1 MEKKKGFF
9 QEFREFISQGN
20 VMNLAV
26 AVIIGAAFQAIINSL
41 VNDIIMPVLS
51 LATGGVDFT
60 EWFVSLDG
68 THYDSLAAAQE
79 AGAATLNYG
88 VFINAIIYFI
98 LMALVIFIIVKV
110 LSSIQNKAKKK
121 EEEAPAEPTTK
132 ACPFCCS
139 EIAIEAT
146 RCPNCTSELSK
157 IAEEALS

>member
-121 EEEAPAEPTTK
+121 EINSKMNRAISMHKFSLKK
-132 ACPFCCS
+132 A
-139 EIAIEAT
+139 
-146 RCPNCTSELSK
+146 L
-157 IAEEALS
+157 